1 MKTIIFIKMKIK
13 HHSIFNNLRDKSIN
27 WNALRDDQ
35 MEPHYFLPKEKKD
48 YVKLCNLNKN
58 KILIDSIVKILD
70 NKKIKNIFSLGSGR
84 ACLEFHLSKH
94 KEVTISDLSKSIL
107 NLKKYN
113 LFKNVYHLDIFDA
126 LEKIELHQIVLL
138 GRIDTEFDDKQLK
151 LLFNKMHIK
160 QNPILFIPAQKLTIF
175 SLLMEIYIRIK
186 AIFLFK
192 KLVFC
197 GYSRT
202 YKHFEKIWSDYYK
215 FYPFKGF
222 YYLEPK

>member
-1 MKTIIFIKMKIK
+1 MKIK
-13 HHSIFNNLRDKSIN
+13 HHSIFKNIHDETIN
-27 WNALRDDQ
+27 WNALREDQ
-35 MEPHYFLPKEKKD
+35 MESHYYLPKEKKD
-48 YVKLCNLNKN
+48 YLKLCNLNEN
-58 KILIDSIVKILD
+58 KILIDSIIKNLD
-70 NKKIKNIFSLGSGR
+70 YKKINKIFSIGSGR
-84 ACLEFHLSKH
+84 ACLEFHLSKN
-94 KEVTISDLSKSIL
+94 KEVSISDLSKSIL
-107 NLKKYN
+107 NLKKFN
-113 LFKNVYHLDIFDA
+113 LFKKVFHLDVFDA
-126 LEKIELHQIVLL
+126 LEKIESHQIVLL

-151 LLFNKMHIK
+151 LFINKIHIK

-175 SLLMEIYIRIK
+175 SLLMEIYLRIK

-215 FYPFKGF
+215 SYPFKGF